1 MFAFLK
7 KLLGIAEPQQSH
19 PLDGATRTAQER
31 AEAPYKIEAPVVTP
45 IMVPP
50 EPVKCGCGRSTT
62 GFCVGLHKLSEQEWA
77 VHADNPNKTVA
88 AKPAAKKTANKSA
101 KKPAAK
107 PAATKAPAK
116 PRNKQPKKAS

>member
-7 KLLGIAEPQQSH
+7 KLFGIAEPQQSSH

-31 AEAPYKIEAPVVTP
+31 AQAPYKLETPPPAPQPT
-45 IMVPP
+45 
-50 EPVKCGCGRSTT
+50 KCGCGRSPS

-77 VHADNPNKTVA
+77 SHADNPNKAAPAKT
-88 AKPAAKKTANKSA
+88 AKPKKSAAA
-101 KKPAAK
+101 KKPANK
-107 PAATKAPAK
+107 PAAIKAPAK

>member
-7 KLLGIAEPQQSH
+7 KLFGIAEPQQSH

-77 VHADNPNKTVA
+77 VHADNPNKAVA
-88 AKPAAKKTANKSA
+88 AKTDKP
-101 KKPAAK
+101 KKPAAPKKPAKK